1 MAFPF
6 MCKKEVSVEVMAE
19 KIREG
24 DYNDF
29 GKLLNLCAYIPKET
43 FSEAQKLGY
52 EKEDILQESVVAFL
66 HALHSYD
73 EKKGAGFRT
82 FAAVC
87 IRNHIASILRSGQ
100 RSKNSA
106 MLNYVSIDDIDLAS
120 KSEPETDWIEK
131 ESLFNMKKRI
141 FEVFSFREFRRNF
154 SPILWDDTSRWMCVH
169 IDANRTLS
177 QLSYGPRYSSI
188 RFIIAQVM

>member
-1 MAFPF
+1 

-100 RSKNSA
+100 RPKNSA

-141 FEVFSFREFRRNF
+141 FEVLSEFELEVLRLYLSGFSYKAIGEKIGKTEKSVGNA
-154 SPILWDDTSRWMCVH
+154 LSRVRKKL
-169 IDANRTLS
+169 RTEI
-177 QLSYGPRYSSI
+177 GPEN
-188 RFIIAQVM
+188 